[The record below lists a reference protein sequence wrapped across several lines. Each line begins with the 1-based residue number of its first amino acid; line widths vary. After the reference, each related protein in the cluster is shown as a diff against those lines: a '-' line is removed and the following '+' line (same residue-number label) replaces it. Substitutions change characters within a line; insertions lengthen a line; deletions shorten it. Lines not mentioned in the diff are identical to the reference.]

1 MSSIEPPTSYVRYR
15 VIFACMLMAI
25 LLYLDRF
32 CISFAEVFIKD
43 ELGLSDK
50 QIAII
55 LGSFFA
61 SYALCQVPSGW
72 LSDRFGA
79 RTMLTIYILMWSLF
93 TALTGFV
100 SGFVMLLIFRLGFGV
115 GQAGAYPTSANL
127 VSKWMPLSARGI
139 ASSMVSVGGRLGGA
153 LAPIL
158 TAFLIVLF
166 VPISQSS
173 ELKPGDL
180 MQPRKFALKFTANLD
195 EKQKFETIVYKHLT
209 PESRDYLKAEA
220 DAATAEAVAEVA
232 TEAKLAAESAAEN
245 AATAKIDTKVKAA
258 AKAKIAAKAA
268 EVAVMEATAAAN
280 AAVAAKAKMTSFSK
294 AASSFLQNLNAIL
307 KKDTLYDPKDF
318 EELKLNQQ
326 AEQLLNVNPS
336 EMNVEQRSR
345 LNRLL
350 FEARYY
356 TEVRKVQGQGWR
368 PVMVLYGIFGIVIAG
383 FFWWSIRDYP
393 RAHPDCSEQELELIE
408 SGRLEEDKD
417 HSKKIGGIPLKAIM
431 KNRSL
436 WMLSLSQFC
445 TNIGWLFLVTWLPRF
460 LDETYQVPL
469 KERGIMITFALA
481 VGWFGTV
488 SGGSTTDWLRKRISL
503 RWSRVLPIVV
513 SRFTAMAAYISLCLF
528 DVSPWMS
535 VAIFSVVAFSTDFG
549 SPAMWAFNQDIG
561 GKHVGS
567 VLGWGNMWGNLGAA
581 IAPSLMILVIGAD
594 DHYWNMAFVTCAIA
608 FFIAGV
614 ASLFVDTSQTLIVE
628 EGSEGELAAT

>member
-1 MSSIEPPTSYVRYR
+1 MSDVETPAPPATHVRFR

-50 QIAII
+50 QIALI

-79 RTMLTIYILMWSLF
+79 RTMLTIYILVWSLF
-93 TALTGFV
+93 TAMTGFV

-115 GQAGAYPTSANL
+115 GQAGAYPTSANI
-127 VSKWMPLSARGI
+127 VSKWMPLSARGF
-139 ASSMVSVGGRLGGA
+139 ASSMVAVGGRLGGA

-158 TAFLIVLF
+158 TAFMIVLF

-173 ELKPGDL
+173 ELQPGDL
-180 MQPRKFALKFTANLD
+180 MQPHEFAVKFTENLD
-195 EKQKFETIVYKHLT
+195 KKQDFETKIYDHLS
-209 PESRDYLKAEA
+209 PESKVYLKATALDKDPEKGTAVEA
-220 DAATAEAVAEVA
+220 D
-232 TEAKLAAESAAEN
+232 
-245 AATAKIDTKVKAA
+245 
-258 AKAKIAAKAA
+258 
-268 EVAVMEATAAAN
+268 
-280 AAVAAKAKMTSFSK
+280 
-294 AASSFLQNLNAIL
+294 FLVNLNSIL
-307 KKDTLYDPKDF
+307 QKDTLYNPADF
-318 EELKLNQQ
+318 EDLKLNQQ
-326 AEQLLNVNPS
+326 AEQLLNVNPG
-336 EMNVEQRSR
+336 EINVEQRSR

-368 PVMVLYGIFGIVIAG
+368 PVMVVYGVFGIVIAG

-393 RAHPDCSEQELELIE
+393 RKHPGCSEKELEIIE
-408 SGRLEEDKD
+408 FGRLEADKD
-417 HSKKIGGIPLKAIM
+417 HSKDIGGIPLKAIV
-431 KNRSL
+431 KNMSL

-469 KERGIMITFALA
+469 KMRGTMVTVALA
-481 VGWFGTV
+481 VGWFGTL
-488 SGGSTTDWLRKRISL
+488 SGGRATDWLMQRISL

-513 SRFTAMAAYISLCLF
+513 SRFTAMGAYIALCLF
-528 DVSPWMS
+528 DVSPWGA
-535 VAIFSVVAFSTDFG
+535 VALFSVVAFSTDFG

-581 IAPSLMILVIGAD
+581 IAPLLMITVIGKD
-594 DHYWNMAFVTCAIA
+594 DHNWSMAFITCAIA
-608 FFIAGV
+608 FLIAGL
-614 ASLFVDTSQTLIVE
+614 ASLFVDTSQTLFVE
-628 EGSEGELAAT
+628 ETPEGELNAT

>member
-1 MSSIEPPTSYVRYR
+1 MSDAETPAQPATHVRFR
-15 VIFACMLMAI
+15 VIFACMMMAI

-43 ELGLSDK
+43 ELGLSDQ

-55 LGSFFA
+55 LGSFFV

-79 RTMLTIYILMWSLF
+79 RKMLTIYILLWSLF

-100 SGFVMLLIFRLGFGV
+100 SGFVMLLVLRLGFGV
-115 GQAGAYPTSANL
+115 GQAGAYPTSANI
-127 VSKWMPLSARGI
+127 VSKWVPLSARGF
-139 ASSMVSVGGRLGGA
+139 ASSLVAVGGRLGGA

-173 ELKPGDL
+173 ELTPGDL
-180 MQPRKFALKFTANLD
+180 MQPHQFAVKFTENLD
-195 EKQKFETIVYKHLT
+195 NKQEFETKIYSHLS
-209 PESRDYLKAEA
+209 PESKSYLKTTASDSETEKGTAVEA
-220 DAATAEAVAEVA
+220 
-232 TEAKLAAESAAEN
+232 N
-245 AATAKIDTKVKAA
+245 
-258 AKAKIAAKAA
+258 
-268 EVAVMEATAAAN
+268 
-280 AAVAAKAKMTSFSK
+280 
-294 AASSFLQNLNAIL
+294 FLVNLNSIL
-307 KKDTLYDPKDF
+307 EKDTLYDPADF
-318 EELKLNQQ
+318 EDLKLNQQ
-326 AEQLLNVNPS
+326 AEQLLNVKPG
-336 EMNVEQRSR
+336 EIDVEQRSR

-368 PVMVLYGIFGIVIAG
+368 PVMMVYGVFGIVIAG

-393 RAHPDCSEQELELIE
+393 RKHPGCSKKELEIIE
-408 SGRLEEDKD
+408 YGRLEADKD
-417 HSKKIGGIPLKAIM
+417 HSTDIGGIPLKALV

-445 TNIGWLFLVTWLPRF
+445 TNIGWLFLVTWLPRY

-469 KERGIMITFALA
+469 KMRGTMITVALA
-481 VGWFGTV
+481 VGWFGTL
-488 SGGSTTDWLRKRISL
+488 SGGRATDWLMQRISL

-513 SRFTAMAAYISLCLF
+513 SRFTAMGAYIALCLF
-528 DVSPWMS
+528 DVSPWG
-535 VAIFSVVAFSTDFG
+535 AIALFSVVAFSTDFG

-581 IAPSLMILVIGAD
+581 IAPLLMITVIGKD
-594 DHYWNMAFVTCAIA
+594 DHNWNIAFITCAIA
-608 FFIAGV
+608 FFIAGL
-614 ASLFVDTSQTLIVE
+614 ASLCVNTSQTLFVADE
-628 EGSEGELAAT
+628 DQSELETA

>member
-1 MSSIEPPTSYVRYR
+1 MSSTEPPTSYVRYR

-55 LGSFFA
+55 LGSFFV
-61 SYALCQVPSGW
+61 SYAFCQVPSGW

-79 RTMLTIYILMWSLF
+79 RTMLTLYILMWSLF

-100 SGFVMLLIFRLGFGV
+100 TGFIMLLLFRLGFGV
-115 GQAGAYPTSANL
+115 GQAGAYPTSANI

-139 ASSMVSVGGRLGGA
+139 ASSMVAVGGRLGGA

-173 ELKPGDL
+173 ELTTGDL
-180 MQPRKFALKFTANLD
+180 MKPQQFAVKFMENLNK
-195 EKQKFETIVYKHLT
+195 KQEFETTIYDHLT
-209 PESRDYLKAEA
+209 PESKEYLKAVASEKETETGTAVEA
-220 DAATAEAVAEVA
+220 D
-232 TEAKLAAESAAEN
+232 
-245 AATAKIDTKVKAA
+245 
-258 AKAKIAAKAA
+258 
-268 EVAVMEATAAAN
+268 
-280 AAVAAKAKMTSFSK
+280 
-294 AASSFLQNLNAIL
+294 FLVNLNSIL
-307 KKDTLYDPKDF
+307 QKDTLYHSSDF
-318 EELKLNQQ
+318 EDLKLNQQ
-326 AEQLLNVNPS
+326 AEQLLNITPG
-336 EMNVEQRSR
+336 EMNVEERSR

-350 FEARYY
+350 LEARYY
-356 TEVRKVQGQGWR
+356 TEFRKVQGKGWR
-368 PVMVLYGIFGIVIAG
+368 PVMVVYGVFGIVIAG
-383 FFWWSIRDYP
+383 FFWWTIRDYP
-393 RAHPDCSEQELELIE
+393 RMHPSCSEQELEAIE
-408 SGRLEEDKD
+408 FGRNEEDKD
-417 HSKKIGGIPLKAIM
+417 HTKEIGGIPLKAIVE
-431 KNRSL
+431 NRSL

-445 TNIGWLFLVTWLPRF
+445 TNIGWLFLVTWLPRY

-469 KERGIMITFALA
+469 KERGTMITVALA
-481 VGWFGTV
+481 VGWFGTL
-488 SGGSTTDWLRKRISL
+488 SGGKATDWLRNRISL

-513 SRFTAMAAYISLCLF
+513 SRFTAMAAYILLCFL
-528 DVSPWMS
+528 DVSPW
-535 VAIFSVVAFSTDFG
+535 VAVALFSVVAFSTDFG

-581 IAPSLMILVIGAD
+581 IAPYLMIWVIGED
-594 DHYWNMAFVTCAIA
+594 DHYWSMAFVTCAVA

-614 ASLFVDTSQTLIVE
+614 ASLGVDTAQTLIVE
-628 EGSEGELAAT
+628 EEPEGELAST